1 MLHRC
6 YERFRQFR
14 TPVQEDKV
22 CKQVMNRSRLIRLLT
37 KKLEPS
43 FNLSSWMLQQKVTE
57 AVNDA
62 MAESDELDELIE
74 QLHSRVVRFSYRK
87 ADGSVREALGTLKP
101 SMLDKLL
108 AGQQRKRNGFGSSD
122 RIVYY
127 DLDCEDW
134 RCFNPENYISMD

>member
-1 MLHRC
+1 
-6 YERFRQFR
+6 
-14 TPVQEDKV
+14 
-22 CKQVMNRSRLIRLLT
+22 
-37 KKLEPS
+37 
-43 FNLSSWMLQQKVTE
+43 MLQQKVTE

-62 MAESDELDELIE
+62 MVGMDELEELIE

-87 ADGSVREALGTLKP
+87 ADGSAREALGTLKS

-108 AGQQRKRNGFGSSD
+108 AGQERKRSGSGSSD

-134 RCFNPENYISMD
+134 RCFNPENFISMD